1 MQGCSPGMPKI
12 EQFSDLVLKPRS
24 AETTLYR
31 WLFEEL
37 RSAIAEGRLRPTS
50 RLPSSR
56 SLSRQYNVSR
66 GIVVSAFEQLC
77 AEGYV
82 DSQVGS
88 GSFVRTVIPE
98 RRLEA
103 RRIQP
108 PPREVPS
115 HAGLSARGH
124 RMADNSFP
132 VVWTNQVSPAFRVGQ
147 PSLATFPMELW
158 SRIASRRLRRAPSSM
173 LAYGEPLGYRPLRDE
188 IAEYVGKA
196 RGIKCTADEVVITS
210 GTQQSLDLVAR
221 LLLDR
226 GDKVW
231 MEDPGYPGA
240 TRLFR
245 AHGAEVVPVP
255 VDDQGINCK
264 AGRALNKSAKLAY
277 ITPAHQFPMGVTMS
291 FARRTELLE
300 WAREQNAWIFEDE
313 YDGEF
318 RYTGRPLA
326 ALRSMDGS
334 DCVIYSSTF
343 NKLLFQTLQ
352 LGFLVVPPRLA
363 EPIAAAK
370 SIMDRFTSV
379 LDQAILCDFI
389 SEGHLGAH
397 IRRMR
402 ETYAGR
408 LDILLKCARTELEG
422 FMDLSP
428 TRAGMQTVGWLSQ
441 GIGSME
447 VHDLALAQGIESVP
461 LSCLAIN
468 KSVPEALVLGFA
480 AADPR
485 AIRGGITCLA
495 EIIRGVKPRNSDQ
508 ARTAP

>member
-1 MQGCSPGMPKI
+1 MPKI
-12 EQFSDLVLKPRS
+12 EQFSDLFLKPRS
-24 AETTLYR
+24 ADTTLYR

-66 GIVVSAFEQLC
+66 GIVVCAFEQLC

-82 DSQVGS
+82 DCQVGS

-103 RRIQP
+103 RKTQGP
-108 PPREVPS
+108 LREIPS
-115 HAGLSARGH
+115 NAGLSARGH
-124 RMADNSFP
+124 CMANNSFP
-132 VVWTNQVSPAFRVGQ
+132 GVWTNQVSPAFRVGQ
-147 PSLATFPMELW
+147 PSISTFPMELW

-173 LAYGEPLGYRPLRDE
+173 LAYGEPLGYRPLRDA
-188 IAEYVGKA
+188 IADHVGKA
-196 RGIKCTADEVVITS
+196 RGVKCTADEVVITS
-210 GTQQSLDLVAR
+210 GTQRSLDLIAR

-231 MEDPGYPGA
+231 MEEPGFPGA
-240 TRLFR
+240 TRLFQ
-245 AHGAEVVPVP
+245 AHGAQVVPVP
-255 VDDQGINCK
+255 VDEEGMNCK

-277 ITPAHQFPMGVTMS
+277 VTPAHQFPMGVTMS
-291 FARRTELLE
+291 FARRTELLQ
-300 WAREQNAWIFEDE
+300 WAREENAWIFEDE

-326 ALRSMDGS
+326 ALRSMDGG

-343 NKLLFQTLQ
+343 NKLLFPTLQ
-352 LGFLVVPPRLA
+352 LGFMVVPPRLA
-363 EPIAAAK
+363 GPIAAAK
-370 SIMDRFTSV
+370 SITDRFTSV

-389 SEGHLGAH
+389 SEGHLGTH

-402 ETYAGR
+402 EIYAGR
-408 LDILLKCARTELEG
+408 LDILVNCVRTELEG

-428 TRAGMQTVGWLSQ
+428 ARAGLQVVGMLSQ
-441 GIGSME
+441 GISAME
-447 VHDLALAQGIESVP
+447 VHDLAFAQGIESVT

-468 KSVPEALVLGFA
+468 KSLPEALVLGFA
-480 AADPR
+480 AADSR

-495 EIIRGVKPRNSDQ
+495 EIIRGVKIRNLEQ
-508 ARTAP
+508 ARIAH